1 MIMPLSKC
9 DHMAAIT
16 EGVRQGIVAL
26 GTSDGRYDIPHELL
40 FDAVRQGTQEAI
52 WKLATNATGM
62 PCHDFYASIQDGV
75 EPAMDRLREAAMSN
89 ATD

>member
-1 MIMPLSKC
+1 MIMPLSKY

-16 EGVRQGIVAL
+16 EGVRQGIVVL
-26 GTSDGRYDIPHELL
+26 GTSDGRYDIPNELL
-40 FDAVRQGTQEAI
+40 FDAVRQGTQEA
-52 WKLATNATGM
+52 TSATGM

-75 EPAMDRLREAAMSN
+75 EAAMDRLREAAMSD